1 MLNTWI
7 IRNQEQEEKEK
18 KEEEEAQAG
27 KYPRIIY

>member
-18 KEEEEAQAG
+18 KEEAQAG